1 MSYMTT
7 MGMLLLLLW
16 LKGALHYVE
25 QALAVLLLVVH
36 GSTLFAVDR
45 GLGSHAGSS
54 GTTLNNERSMK
65 GCRYG
70 SFDVYFGLGQ
80 ICEN

>member
-7 MGMLLLLLW
+7 MGMLPLLLW

-25 QALAVLLLVVH
+25 QALAVLFLVVH
-36 GSTLFAVDR
+36 GSTLFVVDR
-45 GLGSHAGSS
+45 GLGSHNGSS
-54 GTTLNNERSMK
+54 GTTLNNERNMK
-65 GCRYG
+65 GESG
-70 SFDVYFGLGQ
+70 SFDMYFGLSQ